1 MKKEIEENA
10 LKIVQDR
17 NSDAKE
23 FNIQHVFEDFFNGN
37 LVTVQFKIER
47 DSEPDLIVE
56 NYIYYDGKSSHH
68 YRFQHEFLHDIS
80 KRQQRSNNL
89 KELAEIFG
97 VSGSIAMI
105 LTLAI
110 GYLAIN
116 QIPIPDILANGLTV
130 IIGFYFGAQVLKKQV

>member
-10 LKIVQDR
+10 LKVVQER
-17 NSDAKE
+17 NNSAKD
-23 FNIQHVFEDFFNGN
+23 FNVQHVFEDFFDGN
-37 LVTVQFKIER
+37 LVTVQFKVER
-47 DSEPDLIVE
+47 EGQPDLVLE
-56 NYIYYDGKSSHH
+56 NYIYYDGKNSHH

-80 KRQQRSNNL
+80 KRQKKNNL

-110 GYLAIN
+110 GYLAIK
-116 QIPIPDILANGLTV
+116 QIPIPDILSNGLTV
-130 IIGFYFGAQVLKKQV
+130 IIGFYFGAQVLKNKV